1 MSLSKIKYVLLF
13 LIILSCSSQKEIVG
27 RYENRY
33 SVSIFEKPIFKIRG
47 INTLKYQYNFEF
59 SKDSTYKVY
68 NCLCISEGK
77 FEIRND
83 SLILINQINK
93 TDSTLICFEKNSYR
107 IKNSGR
113 KLIRR
118 DGSEIERLY
127 RQKN

>member
-27 RYENRY
+27 KYENKY
-33 SVSIFEKPIFKIRG
+33 SVSIFEKPVFKIRG

-59 SKDSTYKVY
+59 LKGSKYKVY

-77 FEIRND
+77 FEIKND

-93 TDSTLICFEKNSYR
+93 TDSMPICFEKNSYR

-118 DGSEIERLY
+118 NGSEIERLY